1 MDISEDNV
9 QMLLCMGFPNEAEVR
24 RALRQGK
31 DDISE
36 AVAILTNESRN
47 PDFDIL
53 PDMNV
58 EMKESQT
65 EKSGST
71 IGQIVPYGPFQMAPS
86 YDDSLEST
94 SNAQQVSDNQVR
106 YPLLATSGQL
116 N

>member
-9 QMLLCMGFPNEAEVR
+9 QMLLSMGFPNESEVR

-53 PDMNV
+53 PDSNV
-58 EMKESQT
+58 EMKEPRSEIGSQT
-65 EKSGST
+65 S
-71 IGQIVPYGPFQMAPS
+71 IIPYGPYQMAPV
-86 YDDSLEST
+86 YDDSSETT
-94 SNAQQVSDNQVR
+94 SQQATDNSNQVI
-106 YPLLATSGQL
+106 
-116 N
+116 